1 MATTTAVDAAKVK
14 VEQQPPAPMDAD
26 DDDDEE
32 DDGDYK
38 PEEDPEAAVGDDDDE
53 EMQDDDDDRNDS
65 GSKLDY
71 HKRKGVDAAFLRL
84 FGYEWGTEFVLDEES
99 LKDHKYIRELVRI
112 FGPTKAARILG
123 SPAPEGYINPRKR
136 RKLTN
141 KDDVNDDETPIVVP
155 MSKPEMITETKIFAG
170 QAIQVQRKVSEKDNN
185 KNAASKVASKAP
197 SSNIDNVLAQLSG
210 PTKLSTTQKTS
221 NDWEQ
226 FKSTDK
232 QLQEELERK
241 AQSKDAYLV
250 KQDFLNRVDQRKF
263 NIEKEER
270 DRERS
275 KRGK

>member
-1 MATTTAVDAAKVK
+1 MMRDLDKRERSAREATI
-14 VEQQPPAPMDAD
+14 
-26 DDDDEE
+26 
-32 DDGDYK
+32 
-38 PEEDPEAAVGDDDDE
+38 
-53 EMQDDDDDRNDS
+53 N
-65 GSKLDY
+65 L
-71 HKRKGVDAAFLRL
+71 
-84 FGYEWGTEFVLDEES
+84 
-99 LKDHKYIRELVRI
+99 ICRI
-112 FGPTKAARILG
+112 FG

-141 KDDVNDDETPIVVP
+141 KDDVNDDETPIVIP
-155 MSKPEMITETKIFAG
+155 MSKPEMITETKVFAG
-170 QAIQVQRKVSEKDNN
+170 QAIQVQRKVSEKDN
-185 KNAASKVASKAP
+185 KNASKVASAP
-197 SSNIDNVLAQLSG
+197 SSNIDTVLAQLSG

-270 DRERS
+270 DRARS